1 MVVQDNEKTINMAKS
16 DYALSSTVK
25 IQTNN
30 GEPCKVRYRENA
42 REISSMCFAVVFVIL
57 DKHTIKASG
66 VEMLPYPDSYSPSQQ
81 FGPRF

>member
-42 REISSMCFAVVFVIL
+42 REISSMCFVVVFVIL
-57 DKHTIKASG
+57 DRHTIKAPG
-66 VEMLPYPDSYSPSQQ
+66 FEMLP
-81 FGPRF
+81 